1 MSTLT
6 REKISNKKNILIT
19 GGMGFIGSHLTKRY
33 IQNNDNVYVL
43 SRSYD
48 SISNLNGIEDKVNFI
63 IKDIRDITESDVA
76 NKDYIFHLAGTV
88 DNYAVKEGQP
98 YKDIE
103 VNCNGTIALLE
114 AVKNSNPKTRIIF
127 ASTFFVNGNVDKLPV
142 DVNSP
147 CNPLGL
153 YGATRLAAEHFCHVY
168 NKVFGLDS
176 LIMRFTNVFGPFE
189 KGDNKKKAGFNFMIN
204 QAVKGEEV
212 QLYNNGN
219 FIRDYIF
226 VDDVVDACMTL
237 AEKGQT
243 DKVYYVGRG
252 EFVKFKKLTDIIQDQ
267 IPNIKIKTIEPP
279 EFHKNVGIID
289 FVCDNSD
296 LKELGWTPKI
306 SLEEGIKRTIEF
318 YRGRNNQ
325 I

>member
-1 MSTLT
+1 MSTSIK
-6 REKISNKKNILIT
+6 EGIDNKKNVLIT
-19 GGMGFIGSHLTKRY
+19 GGMGFIGSHLTKKY

-43 SRSYD
+43 SRSYNN
-48 SISNLNGIEDKVNFI
+48 ISNLGGIEDKVNFI
-63 IKDIRDITESDVA
+63 IKDIRDITESDVT
-76 NKDYIFHLAGTV
+76 NKDYIFHFAGTV

-114 AVKNSNPKTRIIF
+114 AVKNSNLKTRIIF
-127 ASTFFVNGNVDKLPV
+127 ASTFFVNGNVSKLPV

-153 YGATRLAAEHFCHVY
+153 YGATRLAAENFCHIY

-176 LIMRFTNVFGPFE
+176 LIARFTNVFGPFE

-212 QLYNNGN
+212 QLYNNGD

-243 DKVYYVGRG
+243 NKVYYVGRG
-252 EFVKFKKLTDIIQDQ
+252 EFIKFKKLIEIIQDQ
-267 IPNIKIKTIEPP
+267 IPNTKVNVIVPP
-279 EFHKNVGIID
+279 EFHKNVGIVD

-296 LKELGWTPKI
+296 LKDIGWSPKV
-306 SLEEGIKRTIEF
+306 SLEEGIKRTINY
-318 YRGRNNQ
+318 YRKL
-325 I
+325 